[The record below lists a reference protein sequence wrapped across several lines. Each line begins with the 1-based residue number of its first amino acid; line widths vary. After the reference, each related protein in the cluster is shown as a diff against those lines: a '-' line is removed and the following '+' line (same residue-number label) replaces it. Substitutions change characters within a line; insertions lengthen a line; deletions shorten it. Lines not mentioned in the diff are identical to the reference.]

1 MVNLNVE
8 SQQLRETTTPRAGHI
23 EIPLALRDHRVSL
36 LPISSRLSGVFKRA
50 KIKVLGDLHGRSH
63 YDFALHRNCGS
74 KTMKEL
80 EALIHLARHCDERTL
95 IGADAIPF
103 PSSVLT
109 VPPSRADLRFV
120 DLPISKRL
128 YRTIHKI
135 GIDRLGDLNG
145 RNAIQLQE
153 HPGVGPSRVAEIQ
166 QLVMRATAGEF
177 KDLVLHVPFPAADLR
192 FADLPISKRVTR
204 LIKKLRIERLGDLDG
219 RSSVEFLAYPGVGQR
234 TIAEIKHLVA
244 RAAADE
250 FTALEIDESEKVPEL
265 LRLIETSIEGLH
277 PAERQIF
284 LEKIGYEDRPLLT
297 VSDLG
302 KKQGVTREAIRLT
315 IEKVVVALRKSWGP
329 RIPVLLDIVKHRCTS
344 GVCPLT
350 PELLCFWLAGRDA
363 RFKLSLRM
371 HVRIISELDK
381 AIPAWPNGYEGDG
394 TFKNKNRDF
403 ARHVAEILRSANG
416 HLWFAQVFSQLTYRA
431 KYSHWSVQTFLR
443 TIRRMHGMVGV
454 DGAVPQIP
462 VLYLIAK

>member
-8 SQQLRETTTPRAGHI
+8 SQQLRETARPRAGHI
-23 EIPLALRDHRVSL
+23 EIPLALRDHPVSL

-95 IGADAIPF
+95 FGADAIPF

-128 YRTIHKI
+128 YLTIHKI

-153 HPGVGPSRVAEIQ
+153 HP
-166 QLVMRATAGEF
+166 
-177 KDLVLHVPFPAADLR
+177 
-192 FADLPISKRVTR
+192 
-204 LIKKLRIERLGDLDG
+204 KLRIERLGDLDG
-219 RSSVEFLAYPGVGQR
+219 RSLVEFLAYPGVGQR
-234 TIAEIKHLVA
+234 TVAEIKHLVA
-244 RAAADE
+244 RAAAHE

-265 LRLIETSIEGLH
+265 LHLIETSIERLH
-277 PAERQIF
+277 PAEWQIF

-329 RIPVLLDIVKHRCTS
+329 RIPVLLDIVKDRCTA

-350 PELLCFWLAGRDA
+350 PELLCFWSAGRDA

-381 AIPAWPNGYEGDG
+381 AIPAWPNGYEGGG
-394 TFKNKNRDF
+394 TFKKKNRDF

-416 HLWFAQVFSQLTYRA
+416 HLSFAQVFSQLTYRA
-431 KYSHWSVQTFLR
+431 KYSHWSVQTFLQA
-443 TIRRMHGMVGV
+443 IRRMHGMVGV
-454 DGAVPQIP
+454 DCAVPQIP
-462 VLYLIAK
+462 VLHLIAK